1 MQTTFLNAFRA
12 FRRGVRPELEAAW
25 LYAIAANVCRSRRR
39 SFFRRRR
46 VECDDDLHALEDV
59 LAAPQPLEAEALIG
73 LGDALAAMPENQ
85 RHAILLREWQGL
97 SYAEIAAELGITHA
111 AVETLIFRARRT
123 LAKGLDAEQSKPR
136 RLVGGLNLGS
146 LATALKGLLGGAG
159 AAKLVAAGA
168 VVVVA
173 GAAIPIV
180 HHAIPTPASRK
191 HQQAPVRPASVVPAA
206 APRVGAVPA
215 DAGSA
220 AQANVSASSV
230 HRAPVKHGKPLQARS
245 SAAVQHARSKQQK
258 NAPPAASAARDKPRG
273 PAASRGSGTDAKA
286 QRRVAKVK
294 PVRAGQEKKN
304 APAQDPIASTGTKS
318 PVKDQAPASADAVDQ
333 SPPNGA
339 SQAATQG
346 QSADHAQYAG
356 HSNAGK

>member
-85 RHAILLREWQGL
+85 RNAILLREWQGL

-168 VVVVA
+168 VVVAA

-180 HHAIPTPASRK
+180 HHAIPAPASKK
-191 HQQAPVRPASVVPAA
+191 HQQAPVRPAGVAPAA

-220 AQANVSASSV
+220 ALPNVSASV
-230 HRAPVKHGKPLQARS
+230 RRAPVKHAKPLQARS
-245 SAAVQHARSKQQK
+245 SAAVKHGQSKQHK
-258 NAPPAASAARDKPRG
+258 SALPAAAPARDRQRG
-273 PAASRGSGTDAKA
+273 LAGTRGSSSEAKTQRHAAKA
-286 QRRVAKVK
+286 K
-294 PVRAGQEKKN
+294 PVPAGQEKKN
-304 APAQDPIASTGTKS
+304 ASAEAPISSTGTKS
-318 PVKDQAPASADAVDQ
+318 TMKDQAPASADAVDQ
-333 SPPNGA
+333 SPPSGA
-339 SQAATQG
+339 LQGATQS